1 MLLCFPTHRLPS
13 SHPHIHLPALM
24 TGNKA
29 YRTSVVRGAAIAVRD
44 CFQSSNISWAIYSDL
59 AWHLLCDSPTSGSW
73 QLDVH
78 ITGDSATLAYAT
90 HRLADMDRRFSL
102 TTQVI
107 DNIATMLYYHN
118 VLNDRSSF
126 KKHECKIS
134 LVSGP
139 AYEFFTV
146 QDLPLLPIQVILY
159 RSMETHSEMSVS
171 RLKNA
176 MAEVVAISE
185 AYLRLPHLP
194 SSVWS
199 LTPAE
204 WPVFLDKLAKITTVF
219 PEAASL
225 FACLHPSLPPPP
237 IEPPGPLATGT
248 QSTSVAKTSSLPTA
262 TTGRRQLSHSES
274 ILAVA
279 HTLSLC
285 VRQLGHEC
293 FVGGTGYAPWYIMGS
308 PIIPTNHRVGF
319 LVILRDG
326 KSLGWLQHTLCRN
339 GVLKATKGALQYS
352 PLFNNGE
359 SKVWNFTF
367 ETIPLSMG
375 LHPEESTGTYFDGI
389 SVINQNYLFFIM
401 LSSVSSQGLPM
412 KPKAYKYVSS
422 ALELL
427 RRRKANIRAAF
438 GDVSKLAEL
447 NKLVCAYAVAH
458 PELRETFAAIGFD
471 LSLAPTLPEIDL
483 FQAAADAVR
492 LLRNSGYPCAI
503 FGSAA
508 CYLYGNQR
516 LPNACIPSLD
526 VDILVSSSAEAEVI
540 KDTLVNQDPLHFY
553 LKRARTPGATYQ
565 VLWYRQRLD
574 IGDKDITRQSKV
586 DIEALPLV
594 PLEVLLLHKLQGWH
608 DHSIA
613 PEPHKRRKQTAD
625 IADIRCTLK
634 IVLRS
639 LTGAERSW
647 ARVALSFFQEEFQ
660 HLTMDRVKL
669 FCSAFPDC
677 RDNWY
682 QLGFEVA

>member
-1 MLLCFPTHRLPS
+1 MP
-13 SHPHIHLPALM
+13 
-24 TGNKA
+24 GNKA

-44 CFQSSNISWAIYSDL
+44 CFQSLNISWAIYGDL
-59 AWHLLCDSPTSGSW
+59 AWHVLCDSPTSGSW

-159 RSMETHSEMSVS
+159 RSMGTHSEMSVS

-204 WPVFLDKLAKITTVF
+204 RPVFLDKLAKITTVF

-237 IEPPGPLATGT
+237 IEPPVLLATGT
-248 QSTSVAKTSSLPTA
+248 QSTSVAKTSSPPTA
-262 TTGRRQLSHSES
+262 TTERRQLSHSES

-308 PIIPTNHRVGF
+308 PIIPTV
-319 LVILRDG
+319 
-326 KSLGWLQHTLCRN
+326 
-339 GVLKATKGALQYS
+339 
-352 PLFNNGE
+352 
-359 SKVWNFTF
+359 
-367 ETIPLSMG
+367 
-375 LHPEESTGTYFDGI
+375 
-389 SVINQNYLFFIM
+389 
-401 LSSVSSQGLPM
+401 
-412 KPKAYKYVSS
+412 
-422 ALELL
+422 
-427 RRRKANIRAAF
+427 
-438 GDVSKLAEL
+438 
-447 NKLVCAYAVAH
+447 
-458 PELRETFAAIGFD
+458 
-471 LSLAPTLPEIDL
+471 
-483 FQAAADAVR
+483 
-492 LLRNSGYPCAI
+492 
-503 FGSAA
+503 
-508 CYLYGNQR
+508 
-516 LPNACIPSLD
+516 
-526 VDILVSSSAEAEVI
+526 
-540 KDTLVNQDPLHFY
+540 
-553 LKRARTPGATYQ
+553 
-565 VLWYRQRLD
+565 
-574 IGDKDITRQSKV
+574 
-586 DIEALPLV
+586 
-594 PLEVLLLHKLQGWH
+594 
-608 DHSIA
+608 
-613 PEPHKRRKQTAD
+613 
-625 IADIRCTLK
+625 
-634 IVLRS
+634 
-639 LTGAERSW
+639 
-647 ARVALSFFQEEFQ
+647 
-660 HLTMDRVKL
+660 
-669 FCSAFPDC
+669 
-677 RDNWY
+677 
-682 QLGFEVA
+682 